1 MSGNRKPQ
9 VEVLEYGLL
18 EIEALRARWLRA
30 AGVGFGRFM
39 MGVRG

>member
-1 MSGNRKPQ
+1 MGGNRKPQ
-9 VEVLEYGLL
+9 VEVLEYDFL
-18 EIEALRARWLRA
+18 EFEALRARWLRV